1 MTYLKFLN
9 KWYSFM
15 NEKIGRL
22 LNSFYNIGFDGVNYF
37 SISPTVPDDNMSE
50 FAVCIA
56 HDCDIH
62 VMPCLN
68 PDVTSLRDANGNLN
82 DIYQD
87 MFFSFEQYPTLTG
100 FLKIAARAIGMDN
113 MLGKISSGVDLESP
127 VELIQTIISEQ
138 DYPEVLNDF
147 VYSRLQDDNDGEDTS
162 TLDISFDSVGAYV
175 KVRSLDS
182 LRYRT
187 GYGGGKSDRLR
198 NSLLLICYIIHHN
211 LA

>member
-1 MTYLKFLN
+1 
-9 KWYSFM
+9 M
-15 NEKIGRL
+15 NEKISRL
-22 LNSFYNIGFDGVNYF
+22 LNAFYHISFDGADYF
-37 SISPTVPDDNMSE
+37 SISPTVPHDGISE
-50 FAVCIA
+50 LAICIA

-68 PDVTSLRDANGNLN
+68 PDITSFRDANGTMN

-100 FLKIAARAIGMDN
+100 FLKIAARGIGMDN
-113 MLGKISSGVDLESP
+113 MLGRVTSGVDLKNP
-127 VELIQTIISEQ
+127 VQLINEIVSEQ
-138 DYPEVLNDF
+138 DYPDIIEGF

-187 GYGGGKSDRLR
+187 SYGGGKSDRLR

-211 LA
+211 LV

>member
-1 MTYLKFLN
+1 
-9 KWYSFM
+9 M
-15 NEKIGRL
+15 NEQIGRL
-22 LNSFYNIGFDGVNYF
+22 LNSFYNVSFDGVNRF
-37 SISPTVPDDNMSE
+37 SVLSTVPDDPMSI
-50 FAVCIA
+50 FSIYIA
-56 HDCDIH
+56 HDGDIH

-68 PDVTSLRDANGNLN
+68 PDITSLRDADGNMN

-113 MLGKISSGVDLESP
+113 MLGRISSGLDLTNP
-127 VELIQTIISEQ
+127 VEIIQTIISEQ
-138 DYPEVLNDF
+138 DYPEVLDGF
-147 VYSRLQDDNDGEDTS
+147 VYSRLQDDNDGEETS

-175 KVRSLDS
+175 KVRSMDS

-211 LA
+211 LV